1 MSTSTARN
9 SSPRPRRPSKAKSV
23 SIYLEDD
30 NRIFL
35 DLAAQD
41 RDRSRSYLI
50 NLIVREHRRRLS
62 GGGGAAT
69 DVSTDRRER

>member
-9 SSPRPRRPSKAKSV
+9 SSRPKRPPKAKSV

-30 NRIFL
+30 NRVFL

-62 GGGGAAT
+62 DGGTAN
-69 DVSTDRRER
+69 DRSTDRQER